1 MPGHPKAIVVKHPIA
16 AAIHIVGA
24 LVRDVRG
31 PGRKIQRVK
40 WAAIGMMHHGRP
52 RRVDGNAVAAGCS
65 PSIGAEMQVT
75 GLLLDQ
81 TIGSWLEN
89 RLPFKPSAGAKPE
102 IPDAPGR
109 APGAQQER
117 AKIAY
122 RVRHGA
128 D

>member
-1 MPGHPKAIVVKHPIA
+1 MPGHPKTSVVKHPIA

-24 LVRDVRG
+24 SMRDVRG
-31 PGRKIQRVK
+31 PGRKIQRMK
-40 WAAIGMMHHGRP
+40 RAAIGMMHHNRS
-52 RRVDGNAVAAGCS
+52 RLIYGNAVAAGCF
-65 PSIGAEMQVT
+65 PLIGAEMQVT

-117 AKIAY
+117 AKIVD
-122 RVRHGA
+122 RVRHRA